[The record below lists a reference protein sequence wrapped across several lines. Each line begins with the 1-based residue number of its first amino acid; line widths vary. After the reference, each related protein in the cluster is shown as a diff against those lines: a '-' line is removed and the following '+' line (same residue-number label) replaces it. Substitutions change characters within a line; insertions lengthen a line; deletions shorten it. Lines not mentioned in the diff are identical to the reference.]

1 MRRVSI
7 TVACGVV
14 RPQGDGSGESFGRN
28 AGLHAPPY
36 IAGASQKAKT
46 REAGGYAGFVL
57 LFVVGAKGFEPS
69 TL

>member
-1 MRRVSI
+1 Q
-7 TVACGVV
+7 TE
-14 RPQGDGSGESFGRN
+14 Q
-28 AGLHAPPY
+28 
-36 IAGASQKAKT
+36 SQTEQSQTEQSQTEQSQTEQSQTEQSPKAKT